1 MKIKDRLIQFG
12 TNYFEYKLSVWGPKF
27 EIDLEIRSAHD
38 RILGYGR
45 SSHIENPDLWTFE
58 GTSNLNLTTQ
68 IGSDDYNF
76 YFIQDLDRI
85 WGEWNKLRIAY
96 SSNQISMVI

>member
-1 MKIKDRLIQFG
+1 M
-12 TNYFEYKLSVWGPKF
+12 WGPKF
-27 EIDLEIRSAHD
+27 EIALVINSYYGFK
-38 RILGYGR
+38 IWGYGR
-45 SSHIENPDLWTFE
+45 IFRIANPDLWTFE

-68 IGSDDYNF
+68 IGSEDYNF
-76 YFIQDLDRI
+76 YFKQDLDRI

>member
-1 MKIKDRLIQFG
+1 M
-12 TNYFEYKLSVWGPKF
+12 WGPKF
-27 EIDLEIRSAHD
+27 EIALFIRLEYYGL
-38 RILGYGR
+38 ILGSGKIFR
-45 SSHIENPDLWTFE
+45 IANPDLWTFE